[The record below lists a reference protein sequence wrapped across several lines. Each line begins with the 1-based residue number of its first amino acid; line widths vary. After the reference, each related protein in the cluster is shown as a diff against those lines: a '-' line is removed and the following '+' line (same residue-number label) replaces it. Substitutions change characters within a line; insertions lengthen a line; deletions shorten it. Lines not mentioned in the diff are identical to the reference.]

1 MIVLASLK
9 SHSINVFLFT
19 KLKIKLTNQTET
31 GIIRR
36 IINKRYI
43 LSIADD
49 MDKLIDIIMI
59 GKIRFHS
66 NKQPFT
72 GWIYQSNRFC
82 LLNSYKM
89 HFLLICNMIIF
100 NEFYSKICFTYRFV
114 HHGNDVHFCQDKKIP
129 IDLQ

>member
-66 NKQPFT
+66 NK
-72 GWIYQSNRFC
+72 
-82 LLNSYKM
+82 
-89 HFLLICNMIIF
+89 
-100 NEFYSKICFTYRFV
+100 
-114 HHGNDVHFCQDKKIP
+114 
-129 IDLQ
+129 